1 MPRYSWTLQ
10 NSPKPS
16 HRRTPC
22 DYISAVLRMIGTNNM
37 FLLCYLF
44 RPDSVLRGP
53 NCWSIKPNSPDF
65 RCTSSCLASGGL
77 KNPSNGSERSRVA
90 LFARL
95 LSSRCVNI
103 FQISA
108 TFRKTLENPSTPLP
122 IGSFHRDLVYHW
134 LSLCCQTWL
143 HAHRQ
148 NHASLPLVWA
158 NLQPKITVK

>member
-1 MPRYSWTLQ
+1 VSDLELPWKSAFSVSYCYTSNMPRYSWTLQ

-95 LSSRCVNI
+95 LSSLLCQHTLDVGH
-103 FQISA
+103 FQ
-108 TFRKTLENPSTPLP
+108 EDP
-122 IGSFHRDLVYHW
+122 
-134 LSLCCQTWL
+134 
-143 HAHRQ
+143 
-148 NHASLPLVWA
+148 
-158 NLQPKITVK
+158 